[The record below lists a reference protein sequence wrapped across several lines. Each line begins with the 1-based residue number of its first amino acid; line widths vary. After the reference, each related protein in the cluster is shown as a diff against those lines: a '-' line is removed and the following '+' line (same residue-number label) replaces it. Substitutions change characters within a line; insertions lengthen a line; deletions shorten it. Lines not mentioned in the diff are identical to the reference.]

1 MTDTIEL
8 TLQNVPRELAEAL
21 AKESELRH
29 ATLDETVI
37 AILREQLTPAVPF
50 SNGLAAK
57 YGGTWTE
64 EEFQE
69 FERNTEDFRRI
80 DPEMWK

>member
-8 TLQNVPRELAEAL
+8 TVQNVPRELAEAL

-29 ATLDETVI
+29 ATLNETVI

-50 SNGLAAK
+50 SNGLKQFAGDWSA
-57 YGGTWTE
+57 E
-64 EEFQE
+64 DVRE
-69 FERNTEDFRRI
+69 FERNTVSTREIEPDL
-80 DPEMWK
+80 WK

>member
-8 TLQNVPRELAEAL
+8 TVQNVSKELAETL
-21 AKESELRH
+21 AKESELCL

-37 AILREQLTPAVPF
+37 AVLREQLTPAAPF

-57 YGGTWTE
+57 NDGDSTE
-64 EEFQE
+64 E
-69 FERNTEDFRRI
+69 
-80 DPEMWK
+80 